1 MHNISISHLLYVA
14 LFSPFI
20 VRGLF
25 RFAFPQQIQ
34 VAEILAEKKFRK
46 ASGTTAEEEAKAP
59 SVEVPDDFE
68 DF

>member
-1 MHNISISHLLYVA
+1 MH
-14 LFSPFI
+14 
-20 VRGLF
+20 GLF
-25 RFAFPQQIQ
+25 CFALPQQIQ

>member
-1 MHNISISHLLYVA
+1 MPPNFR
-14 LFSPFI
+14 LFFI

-25 RFAFPQQIQ
+25 CFAFPQQIQ

-46 ASGTTAEEEAKAP
+46 ASGTTAEEEAKTP
-59 SVEVPDDFE
+59 SVGVPDDVE